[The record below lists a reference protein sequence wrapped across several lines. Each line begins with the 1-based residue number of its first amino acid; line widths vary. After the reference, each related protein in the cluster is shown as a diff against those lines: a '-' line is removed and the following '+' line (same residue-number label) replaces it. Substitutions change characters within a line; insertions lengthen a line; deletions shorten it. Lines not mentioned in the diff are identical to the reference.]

1 MTFNPSIVS
10 FTPVFGLQALAAD
23 PALNATANTVCGDD
37 YSCRYDI
44 AATGNADIG
53 RSTQRD

>member
-53 RSTQRD
+53 LKF